1 MFEHLLAKIAT
12 ALNKAEI
19 PYMVIGGQA
28 VLLYGEPRLTKD
40 IDITLGVD
48 LDNLP
53 KVIDMVK
60 SIDLQPMVDAE
71 TFTRETMVFPCED
84 STTTIRV
91 DFIFSFSPYEQQ
103 AMGRVRKVK
112 MEDTAVHFASVE
124 DVIIHK
130 IIAGRPRD
138 LEDVRSVLLK
148 NEAVHLDYIRK
159 WLQEFSDS
167 LNEPF
172 HERFNEI
179 RRIGEA

>member
-1 MFEHLLAKIAT
+1 
-12 ALNKAEI
+12 
-19 PYMVIGGQA
+19 
-28 VLLYGEPRLTKD
+28 
-40 IDITLGVD
+40 
-48 LDNLP
+48 
-53 KVIDMVK
+53 
-60 SIDLQPMVDAE
+60 
-71 TFTRETMVFPCED
+71 
-84 STTTIRV
+84 
-91 DFIFSFSPYEQQ
+91 
-103 AMGRVRKVK
+103 MGRVRNVK

-124 DVIIHK
+124 DAIIHK

-172 HERFNEI
+172 LERFNEI

>member
-1 MFEHLLAKIAT
+1 
-12 ALNKAEI
+12 
-19 PYMVIGGQA
+19 
-28 VLLYGEPRLTKD
+28 
-40 IDITLGVD
+40 
-48 LDNLP
+48 
-53 KVIDMVK
+53 
-60 SIDLQPMVDAE
+60 MVDAE

-172 HERFNEI
+172 LERFNEI